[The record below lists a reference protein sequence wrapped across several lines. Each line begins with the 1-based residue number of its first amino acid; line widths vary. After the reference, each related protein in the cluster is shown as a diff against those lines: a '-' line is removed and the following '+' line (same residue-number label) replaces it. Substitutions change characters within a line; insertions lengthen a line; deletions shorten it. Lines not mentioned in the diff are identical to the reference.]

1 MSGKI
6 GINPQILTRFI
17 MVNGLIH
24 EPFLVSVNMVEPLV
38 ECVPNFSE
46 GKDVEI
52 INAITNAMKEVE
64 GVTLLDVDMGADFNR
79 TVVTIVGPPS
89 SVLEAAIVGTDV
101 ALELIDMSTHTGE
114 HARMGAVD
122 VVPFIPISDVTM
134 EECVKLSIQ
143 YAEEVSSRFDLP
155 IYLYAKAA
163 RKSDRIRLPDIRRG
177 EYEGFAEK
185 INDDNWIPDFGP
197 SVFNPKWGV
206 TATGARNILIAYNVN
221 LNTDDKIPA
230 NRIAGKIRTSGVL
243 MKDENGNKIFDE
255 DGKALRTPGK
265 FEALQ
270 AAGWMYNEQTA
281 QVSMNLLDYDKSS
294 LHEVT
299 EAIST
304 EANEMGLTTTA
315 GELVGLVPLNAM
327 LDAGRYYHG
336 NDADVEVLVQAAIS
350 GLKLD
355 VLELFNPKER
365 IIEWAAGDE

>member
-1 MSGKI
+1 
-6 GINPQILTRFI
+6 

-79 TVVTIVGPPS
+79 TVVTIVGPPL
-89 SVLEAAIVGTDV
+89 SVLEAAIVGTEV

-122 VVPFIPISDVTM
+122 VVPFIPISGVTM
-134 EECVKLSIQ
+134 EECVQLSIQ
-143 YAEEVSSRFDLP
+143 YAKEVSSRFDLP

-197 SVFNPKWGV
+197 SVFNSKWGV

-243 MKDENGNKIFDE
+243 MKDENGNNIFDE

-304 EANEMGLTTTA
+304 EANEMGLSTTA

-355 VLELFNPKER
+355 VLEPFNPKER

>member
-1 MSGKI
+1 
-6 GINPQILTRFI
+6 
-17 MVNGLIH
+17 
-24 EPFLVSVNMVEPLV
+24 MVEPLV

-89 SVLEAAIVGTDV
+89 SVLEAAVVGTEV
-101 ALELIDMSTHTGE
+101 ALDLIDMTAHTGE

-122 VVPFIPISDVTM
+122 VVPFIPIRDVTM

-197 SVFNPKWGV
+197 SVFNQKWGV

-243 MKDENGNKIFDE
+243 LKDENGNKIFDE

-355 VLELFNPKER
+355 VLEPFNPKER

>member
-1 MSGKI
+1 
-6 GINPQILTRFI
+6 

-24 EPFLVSVNMVEPLV
+24 EPFLVSINMVEPLI

-46 GKDVEI
+46 GKDVET
-52 INAITNAMKEVE
+52 INAITNAMKAVE

-89 SVLEAAIVGTDV
+89 SVLEAAIVGTEV

-143 YAEEVSSRFDLP
+143 YADEVSSRFDLP

-197 SVFNPKWGV
+197 SVFNQKWGV

-221 LNTDDKIPA
+221 LNTDDKIVA

-243 MKDENGNKIFDE
+243 LKDENGNKIFDE

>member
-1 MSGKI
+1 
-6 GINPQILTRFI
+6 

-24 EPFLVSVNMVEPLV
+24 EPFLVSVNMVGPLV

-89 SVLEAAIVGTDV
+89 SVLEAAIVGTEV

-197 SVFNPKWGV
+197 SVFNQKWGV

-336 NDADVEVLVQAAIS
+336 NDADVEVLVEAAIS

-355 VLELFNPKER
+355 VLEPFNPKER

>member
-1 MSGKI
+1 
-6 GINPQILTRFI
+6 

-79 TVVTIVGPPS
+79 TVVTIVGPPL
-89 SVLEAAIVGTDV
+89 SVLEAAIVGTEV

-122 VVPFIPISDVTM
+122 VVPFIPISGVTM
-134 EECVKLSIQ
+134 EECVQLSIQ
-143 YAEEVSSRFDLP
+143 YAKEVSSRFDLP

-197 SVFNPKWGV
+197 SVFNSKWGV

-243 MKDENGNKIFDE
+243 MKDENGNNILDE

-355 VLELFNPKER
+355 VLEPFNPKER

>member
-1 MSGKI
+1 
-6 GINPQILTRFI
+6 

-24 EPFLVSVNMVEPLV
+24 EPFPVSINMVEPLV

-46 GKDVEI
+46 GKNVEI
-52 INAITNAMKEVE
+52 INAITNSMLEIE

-89 SVLEAAIVGTDV
+89 SVLEAAIVGTEV
-101 ALELIDMSTHTGE
+101 ALDLIDMRTHSGE

-134 EECVKLSIQ
+134 EQCVELSIQ

-177 EYEGFAEK
+177 EYEGFSDK
-185 INDDNWIPDFGP
+185 INDDNWLPDFGP
-197 SVFNPKWGV
+197 SIFNPKYGV

-221 LNTDDKIPA
+221 LDTDDKIAA
-230 NRIAGKIRTSGVL
+230 NRIAGKIRTSGVIR
-243 MKDENGNKIFDE
+243 KDGHGNKMFDE
-255 DGKALRTPGK
+255 DGKALRIPGR
-265 FEALQ
+265 FDALQ
-270 AAGWMYNEQTA
+270 AAGWMYNDQTA
-281 QVSMNLLDYDKSS
+281 QVSMNLLDYTKSS
-294 LHEVT
+294 LHAVT
-299 EAIST
+299 EVISA

-327 LDAGRYYHG
+327 LDAGRYYYG
-336 NDADVEVLVQAAIS
+336 NDADVEILVQSAIS

-355 VLELFNPKER
+355 VLEPFNPKER
-365 IIEWAAGDE
+365 IIEWAAGDQ

>member
-1 MSGKI
+1 
-6 GINPQILTRFI
+6 

-89 SVLEAAIVGTDV
+89 SVLEAAIVGTEV

-163 RKSDRIRLPDIRRG
+163 RKPDRIRLPDIRRG
-177 EYEGFAEK
+177 EYEGFSEK

-197 SVFNPKWGV
+197 SVFNSKWGV

-221 LNTDDKIPA
+221 LDTDDKISA
-230 NRIAGKIRTSGVL
+230 NRIAGKIRTSGVI

-255 DGKALRTPGK
+255 DGKALRTTGK
-265 FEALQ
+265 FESLQ

-294 LHEVT
+294 LHDVT
-299 EAIST
+299 EAISN

-336 NDADVEVLVQAAIS
+336 NDADAEVLVQAAIS

-355 VLELFNPKER
+355 VLEPFNPKER
-365 IIEWAAGDE
+365 IIEWAAGDQ

>member
-1 MSGKI
+1 
-6 GINPQILTRFI
+6 

-79 TVVTIVGPPS
+79 TVVTIVGSPL
-89 SVLEAAIVGTDV
+89 SVLEAAIVGTEV

-122 VVPFIPISDVTM
+122 VVPFIPISGVTM
-134 EECVKLSIQ
+134 EECVQLSIQ
-143 YAEEVSSRFDLP
+143 YAKEVSSRFDLP

-197 SVFNPKWGV
+197 SVFNSKWGV

-243 MKDENGNKIFDE
+243 MKDENGNNIFDE

-355 VLELFNPKER
+355 VLEPFNPKER